1 MTKRKLTIFV
11 RSLKKLET
19 KYVGYELVSI
29 DEASFQLK
37 TSYKRIWFPKGEKPK
52 GAFFWSNKK
61 LTVFGALTSSSKFY
75 YNFFVAQ
82 NSLTFSAFLYGL
94 FDWLDPNK
102 KYVFILDNAGFHKT
116 DCVKDLLN
124 KHSQRIAIEHIPPYS
139 PELNPIETCWKVTK
153 NAVTKSQHF
162 KTTEAM
168 QQSLEKFWH
177 NHIFTQNFMHYLC
190 R

>member
-1 MTKRKLTIFV
+1 M
-11 RSLKKLET
+11 
-19 KYVGYELVSI
+19 GYELVSI

-37 TSYKRIWFPKGEKPK
+37 TDYRRIWFPRGEKPK
-52 GAFFWSNKK
+52 RAFFWSNKK

-75 YNFFVAQ
+75 YDFFNSQ
-82 NSLTFSAFLYGL
+82 NSFTFSCFLENL
-94 FDWLDPNK
+94 FVWLNPNK

-116 DCVKDLLN
+116 DCVKSLLDEQ
-124 KHSQRIAIEHIPPYS
+124 KEWIVVEHIPPYS

-162 KTTEAM
+162 TTVDSMQEA
-168 QQSLEKFWH
+168 LENFWEK
-177 NHIFTQNFMHYLC
+177 HIFKQKFITYLC

>member
-1 MTKRKLTIFV
+1 
-11 RSLKKLET
+11 
-19 KYVGYELVSI
+19 VGYELVSI

-61 LTVFGALTSSSKFY
+61 LTVFGALSSSSEFY
-75 YNFFVAQ
+75 YDFFNSQ
-82 NSLTFSAFLYGL
+82 NSLTFCCFLDNL
-94 FDWLDPNK
+94 ISWLNPNK

-116 DCVKDLLN
+116 DVVRDLLEEH
-124 KHSQRIAIEHIPPYS
+124 KHWIAIEHIPPYS

-162 KTTEAM
+162 KTIESMQEA
-168 QQSLEKFWH
+168 LENFWDT
-177 NHIFTQNFMHYLC
+177 HIFMQKFITYLC